1 MKKNPPIFKRLLYY
15 SALCFFCF
23 LIAEAILSIA
33 FHYKYGNNKLA
44 VTDFVISVK
53 SRFINPKLS
62 KQEVDVQYRNQQLV
76 RNGKADDLS
85 KQIVQEMAAANSF
98 EFDPWLQFR
107 NTDITSK
114 YVNTKGFV
122 RKSIPSFVPKGTDTL
137 RIWFFGGSTMWG
149 FNVTDEETIPS
160 KFAQLYHTTD
170 RYKKSLEVVNY
181 GVRAYICFQEMKL
194 LQDRLLYEQSPDLV
208 IFLDGLN
215 EVVSF
220 PTPLH
225 REPLYT
231 GFMREYFKGTYPLAR
246 GKNID
251 DSIKHYYNKDHKRPV
266 TEIAEILFNNYTLT
280 TDAVNQTAKA
290 YAFDALFVWQP
301 VPYYHY
307 TNQKNDPICDKDS
320 FTAYNLLNPAI
331 ETKFKKMNNSL
342 YLADMLD
349 GSIAL
354 PFIDRVHYSPAM
366 NESIAQKLIQKLDSL
381 LIK

>member
-1 MKKNPPIFKRLLYY
+1 MKKNPTIFKRLLFY
-15 SALCFFCF
+15 LVFCLFCF
-23 LIAEAILSIA
+23 IIAEAILSIA

-76 RNGKADDLS
+76 RNGKADELS

-114 YVNTKGFV
+114 YVNTTGFI
-122 RKSIPSFVPKGTDTL
+122 RKSIPSFVAKGTDTL

-160 KFAQLYHTTD
+160 KFAQLYHTAGQ
-170 RYKKSLEVVNY
+170 YKKSLEVVNY
-181 GVRAYICFQEMKL
+181 GVRAYISFQEMKL
-194 LQDRLLYEQSPDLV
+194 LQDRLLYEQHPDLV

-220 PTPLH
+220 PTPLN

-231 GFMREYFKGTYPLAR
+231 GFMREYFKGNFPTAR
-246 GKNID
+246 GKNIN
-251 DSIKHYYNKDHKRPV
+251 DSIKKHYGKDHNRSAYEV
-266 TEIAEILFNNYTLT
+266 AEILLSNYNLT
-280 TDAVNQTAKA
+280 TDAVTQTAKA
-290 YAFDALFVWQP
+290 YGFDALFVWQP

-307 TNQKNDPICDKDS
+307 ANQKNDPICDQDS
-320 FTAYNLLNPAI
+320 FPVYKQLNPAI

-366 NESIAQKLIQKLDSL
+366 NEAIAQKLIEKLSSL

>member
-1 MKKNPPIFKRLLYY
+1 
-15 SALCFFCF
+15 
-23 LIAEAILSIA
+23 
-33 FHYKYGNNKLA
+33 
-44 VTDFVISVK
+44 
-53 SRFINPKLS
+53 
-62 KQEVDVQYRNQQLV
+62 
-76 RNGKADDLS
+76 
-85 KQIVQEMAAANSF
+85 
-98 EFDPWLQFR
+98 
-107 NTDITSK
+107 
-114 YVNTKGFV
+114 
-122 RKSIPSFVPKGTDTL
+122 KGTDTL

-160 KFAQLYHTTD
+160 KFAKLYRTADH
-170 RYKKSLEVVNY
+170 YQKSLEVVNY
-181 GVRAYICFQEMKL
+181 GVRAYISFQEMKL

-220 PTPLH
+220 PTPFH

-246 GKNID
+246 GKNIN
-251 DSIKHYYNKDHKRPV
+251 DSIKNYYSKDHKRPV
-266 TEIAEILFNNYTLT
+266 TEIAETLFNNYTLT

-290 YAFDALFVWQP
+290 YGFDALFVWQP

-307 TNQKNDPICDKDS
+307 ANQKNDPICDQDS
-320 FTAYNLLNPAI
+320 FPAYKLLNPAI
-331 ETKFKKMNNSL
+331 EAKFKKMNNSL
-342 YLADMLD
+342 YLANMLD

-366 NESIAQKLIQKLDSL
+366 NEAIAQKLIQKLNSL